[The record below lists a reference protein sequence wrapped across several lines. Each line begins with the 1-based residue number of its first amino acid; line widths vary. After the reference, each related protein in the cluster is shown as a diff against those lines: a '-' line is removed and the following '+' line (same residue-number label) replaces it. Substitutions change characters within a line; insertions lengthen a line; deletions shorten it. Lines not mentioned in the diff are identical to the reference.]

1 MSFNEDMEAFQR
13 ALGTPSQGDPMVSEA
28 QKKEQLIDEASAFQ
42 RALESDAV
50 DVDNSEVETAE
61 DSLWNRF
68 FAEPYERG
76 IQRQTETFERMA
88 SNSQAGSAEGIKAA
102 LNDPAVLQEQYRN
115 RTNLPSVLLQTV
127 TTPLRIAFDSA
138 SEMVSFGVGKGVGF
152 LPEGLREGAAEQ
164 FASLM
169 ATSGG
174 QMAMAAAGEGIEA
187 WKEFEQNYPNEAAN
201 LVAIM
206 DLGFTKGT
214 GTLVKQPV
222 IPMKM
227 ERVGMRNETKPLS
240 GGDADVYKILFE
252 GKKKTQEQTGLTTD
266 PKGVGG
272 KQEQLATAQ
281 QLEDIDLA
289 KTAGVNGN
297 NTLQQNY
304 NKLQTYYDG
313 LESNLMKLLAKNEK
327 KTNWPEIDENLRAN
341 AKAQFDALVQS
352 NPKLMANK
360 QSRQQIAGLYK
371 EFLSIL
377 DEQGGTLQGLRV
389 ARSMFDDRLKR
400 MGYDLSGDRLTVGNL
415 SAMAVRKAVNQTIFD
430 VVPEA
435 QGAFSKMSQLI
446 PMLGSLGEKAATEAK
461 TRFGRFV
468 AELGIEDFAGSSA
481 QSKVVNAG
489 YVLGATVVLSP
500 YMWIRNQLKRP
511 GPAKAR
517 AKVAYIKRDM
527 FSEIDK
533 AIKATKDPVK
543 RSMLQRDS
551 KEMYVYLNSVFK
563 EVEAELAEEESN
575 K

>member
-1 MSFNEDMEAFQR
+1 MSFDEDMEAFNR
-13 ALGTPSQGDPMVSEA
+13 AFGVPAEGEPLVSES
-28 QKKEQLIDEASAFQ
+28 QKKEMLIDDRSALQ

-50 DVDNSEVETAE
+50 DVDNSDVETAE

-68 FAEPYERG
+68 FSEPYERG
-76 IQRQTETFERMA
+76 IQRQSETFERMA
-88 SNSQAGSAEGIKAA
+88 STAQAGSAEGIKAA
-102 LNDPAVLQEQYRN
+102 LNDPEVLQEQYRN
-115 RTNLPSVLLQTV
+115 RTNIPSVLLQTA
-127 TTPLRIAFDSA
+127 TTPLRIAFDSV
-138 SEMVSFGVGKGVGF
+138 SEMVSFGVSKGVGF

-169 ATSGG
+169 ETSGG

-222 IPMKM
+222 IPMKI

-252 GKKKTQEQTGLTTD
+252 NKKKTPEQVGLTTD
-266 PKGVGG
+266 PKGVMG
-272 KQEQLATAQ
+272 KQEQIATPEQLA
-281 QLEDIDLA
+281 DVDLA

-297 NTLQQNY
+297 KTLQENY
-304 NKLQTYYDG
+304 NSLQKYYDD
-313 LESNLMKLLAKNEK
+313 LESNLWKLLAKNEK
-327 KTNWPEIDENLRAN
+327 KTNWPEIDDSLRAN
-341 AKAQFDALVQS
+341 VKSQFDALVQS
-352 NPKLMANK
+352 NPALMASK
-360 QSRQQIAGLYK
+360 QGKQQVSRLYN
-371 EFLSIL
+371 EFLTIL

-389 ARSMFDDRLKR
+389 ARSMFDDRMKR
-400 MGYDLSGDRLTVGNL
+400 MGYDLSGDSLNVSNL
-415 SAMAVRKAVNQTIFD
+415 SAMAVRKAVNQTIYG
-430 VVPEA
+430 VVPQAE
-435 QGAFSKMSQLI
+435 GVFGKMSQLI
-446 PMLGSLGEKAATEAK
+446 PMIGSLGTKAATESK

-500 YMWIRNQLKRP
+500 YMWIKSQLKRP
-511 GPAKAR
+511 GPAKVR

-527 FSEIDK
+527 FSEISK

-563 EVEAELAEEESN
+563 EIEAELEAQES
-575 K
+575 KE